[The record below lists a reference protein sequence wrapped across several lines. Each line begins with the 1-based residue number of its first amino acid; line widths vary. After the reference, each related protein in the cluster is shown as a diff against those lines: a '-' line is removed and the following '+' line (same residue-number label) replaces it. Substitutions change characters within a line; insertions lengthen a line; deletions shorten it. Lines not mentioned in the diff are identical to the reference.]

1 MLAITAV
8 GRHPDP
14 PGFLGIAPPCP
25 KSSATKDRRSL
36 SIDNL
41 TLAARLASLYQI
53 SFPGRLDLLEQE
65 IDLASEE
72 SLSEATARFLQ
83 RVESEL
89 FPVYWDIWFEVG
101 EMDWCLYNI
110 PIACQGFG
118 VGYDDPADY
127 PEPICLFLRLAERQ
141 YFDREDDQAIA
152 EIYPQLVDVPAVIL
166 DGIDRLSKPL
176 QDMDLLRPVVARPL
190 AAIPGL
196 IDMVF
201 QQTGNPWLDVSPEMY
216 AESGQVICWDAET
229 VAELAALWLVAKPTL
244 EGVWELTEWVA
255 EDPAERLR
263 EVMNTLLTAYRKSP

>member
-1 MLAITAV
+1 MLAITTV
-8 GRHPDP
+8 GRGPDP
-14 PGFLGIAPPCP
+14 PGFLSISPPCP
-25 KSSATKDRRSL
+25 KPSATTGRSSL

-41 TLAARLASLYQI
+41 TLTARLANLYQI

-83 RVESEL
+83 RVESKL

-141 YFDREDDQAIA
+141 YFERGDDQTIA
-152 EIYPQLVDVPAVIL
+152 EIYPQLVDVPAVVL
-166 DGIDRLSKPL
+166 DTIDRLSEPL
-176 QDMDLLRPVVARPL
+176 QNMELAGPL

-201 QQTGNPWLDVSPEMY
+201 QQTGNPWLDVNPEMH
-216 AESGQVICWDAET
+216 AESGQVICWDEET
-229 VAELAALWLVAKPTL
+229 VAELASLWSAAKPIL
-244 EGVWELTEWVA
+244 DGVWALTEWVA
-255 EDPAERLR
+255 EDPAERLG
-263 EVMNTLLTAYRKSP
+263 EVINTLLTAYIRKVWNNE